1 MSKTSKQPKRTIGLG
16 LIDDTPL
23 KLDFTKTP
31 KEIAADMLRQV
42 KEPFEK
48 QNSKD

>member
-1 MSKTSKQPKRTIGLG
+1 MKTSKQPKRTIG

-31 KEIAADMLRQV
+31 EEIAADMLRQV

>member
-1 MSKTSKQPKRTIGLG
+1 MSKTSKQPKRTIG

>member
-1 MSKTSKQPKRTIGLG
+1 MSKTSGQPKRTIG

-23 KLDFTKTP
+23 KLDFSKTP

-48 QNSKD
+48 LNSKD

>member
-1 MSKTSKQPKRTIGLG
+1 MSKTSKQPKRTIG

-31 KEIAADMLRQV
+31 KKIAADMLRQV

>member
-1 MSKTSKQPKRTIGLG
+1 MSKTSKQPKRTIGL
-16 LIDDTPL
+16 IDDTPL
-23 KLDFTKTP
+23 KLDFTKSP

>member
-1 MSKTSKQPKRTIGLG
+1 MSKTSKQPKRTIGL
-16 LIDDTPL
+16 IDDTPL
-23 KLDFTKTP
+23 KIDFTKTP

-42 KEPFEK
+42 KEPFDEK

>member
-1 MSKTSKQPKRTIGLG
+1 MSKTSKQPKRTIGL
-16 LIDDTPL
+16 IDDTPL
-23 KLDFTKTP
+23 KLDFNKTP
-31 KEIAADMLRQV
+31 EEIAVDMLRQV